1 MRYYEVK
8 TANTTYYLRADA
20 GRVHHDGINR
30 DATTDV
36 WGGRFQFFTLAG
48 TKMPRVGCPMHGQNA
63 TGRIQTS
70 PVRSVRRI
78 GVREFTRAGA

>member
-1 MRYYEVK
+1 MRYYEVR
-8 TANTTYYLRADA
+8 TANTTYHLRADS
-20 GRVHHDGINR
+20 GR

-36 WGGRFQFFTLAG
+36 WGGRFQFFTLSG
-48 TKMPRVGCPMHGQNA
+48 TEMPRVGCPMYGHNA

-78 GVREFTRAGA
+78 GVREFTRASA